1 MLMAVGEDVSSSSPA
16 GFFVLN
22 DTGELLWKALESSKT
37 EEELARLL
45 ITAYEV
51 SFDQAVSDVRA
62 FLSDGAAR
70 GILENDEG

>member
-1 MLMAVGEDVSSSSPA
+1 MLMAVGEDSSSSSPA

-45 ITAYEV
+45 ITGYEV
-51 SFDQAVSDVRA
+51 SFEQAVADVRA